1 MTLYTDRL
9 VLRDFVPSDWKAFNA
24 LVSDPQVKRFMHFAT
39 WDEEQR
45 RDWLMQMIQEA
56 NDVQRAAY
64 NRAIT
69 LLSDGQLIGWFGIG
83 NPAFAET
90 DVRDFG
96 YALARRF
103 WDNGYMTEALRAV
116 LAYEFTTLGTRRIIA
131 ECNERNPAS
140 ARVMQKGG
148 MRYQGVLQAS
158 DRDGHRSAS
167 LHYAIDRGVWCSAQ
181 T

>member
-1 MTLYTDRL
+1 MTLYTPRL
-9 VLRDFVPSDWKAFNA
+9 ALRDFAPTDWNAFNA
-24 LVSDPQVKRFMHFAT
+24 FVSDPEVKHFMHFAT

-45 RDWLMQMIQEA
+45 RDWFLQMVQEA
-56 NDVQRAAY
+56 NDVPRVAY

-103 WDNGYMTEALRAV
+103 WGNGYMTEALRAV
-116 LAYEFTTLGTRRIIA
+116 LGYEFATLGTRRIIS
-131 ECNERNPAS
+131 ECDERNPAS
-140 ARVMQKGG
+140 ARVMRKGG
-148 MRYQGVLQAS
+148 MRYVGVLRAA
-158 DRDGHRSAS
+158 DRDGRQSAS
-167 LHYAIDRGVWCSAQ
+167 LHYAIDRDEWRSAQ